1 MSDVEARRAANRAA
15 FPGVAKIVDEFRA
28 VFGDGVRVDGG
39 AEVGAMFGVPPVEPD
54 PAKVFSGSRLAT
66 SPNPHPIEVYRQYG
80 MGIKR

>member
-1 MSDVEARRAANRAA
+1 MSDVEVKRAANRAA

-28 VFGDGVRVDGG
+28 AFGEGVRVDGG
-39 AEVGAMFGVPPVEPD
+39 AEAGATFGLVLVEPD
-54 PAKVFSGSRLAT
+54 PTRVFCGSRLAT